1 VKGVLKVKEDIHIY
15 NITHQ
20 QMEIQIQNELLSILE
35 SIPVL
40 DKVNVYRSNNSDYD
54 IKASAKFG
62 RAGELN
68 ILCVVKSKAEPQL
81 IRNAALMMKERKEYL
96 QKKSDKDFYCIIAA
110 PYISERSGKICEEMD
125 LGYIDLSGNC
135 MLKYK
140 SLYIRIKGNPN
151 KYSERRGSKSIF
163 ERSSVKSSVI
173 LRNIF
178 ADPNKIWRIQE
189 LADIS
194 YASIGQVAKVKKF
207 LMERE
212 FIKERINGF
221 SIIKPKEILA
231 EWSKVYNTKPN
242 TIFEYYSIN
251 SIPQIEQN
259 LLRMKE
265 DKGIECVLTGFAGGV
280 RYAPTVRYNK
290 IHVYVQLQDFEEVIL
305 FLGCKEVTSGSN
317 ISIIIPYDLCV
328 LIDTRNIKNS
338 LVASPVQVYLDLM
351 GLRGRG
357 EEAAAAVLDKGI
369 LTSER

>member
-1 VKGVLKVKEDIHIY
+1 MKEDIHIY

-20 QMEIQIQNELLSILE
+20 QMEIQIQNELLRILE

-40 DKVNVYRSNNSDYD
+40 DNVNVYRSNNCDYD

-140 SLYIRIKGNPN
+140 SLYIRIEGNPN

-173 LRNIF
+173 LRNVF

-194 YASIGQVAKVKKF
+194 NASIGQVAKVKKF

-221 SIIKPKEILA
+221 SIIKPKEILL

-317 ISIIIPYDLCV
+317 ISIIVPYDLCV

-357 EEAAAAVLDKGI
+357 EEAAVAVLDKGI